1 MKSRI
6 TSKFLLGLAAMAPF
20 AGFATNGDNMIAI
33 GPKSRAM
40 GGLSIAYPQDAITAV
55 FGNPASLCFTKF
67 CPSTQADLGLT
78 LFMPDVSAEVT
89 NPWNPSD
96 TLVANSNDKV
106 YPIPSVGW
114 AKPFGEDNRGRFGI
128 AAYGVSGLG
137 VNYENEIIGGMVG
150 SVAPP
155 GVPAE
160 MIPPMPIIAG
170 SYTSLQIMKV
180 SPSVA
185 WQVAPN
191 VSVGAALHID
201 YAILDMGTGESDGFG
216 WGVQLGT
223 VYRPTEDTSI
233 GLVYI
238 SPQEVKH
245 SGVVDLGQGANDLRL
260 EAPQQLGAGIA
271 YEMDEGRL
279 MVGADIRWI
288 NWADA
293 TGYKDFDW
301 VDQTV
306 IAIGVQYEAIEDK
319 LVLRAGYNYGKNP
332 VREHNGWNGAFD
344 QMGNPVNTNM
354 GSGSDVSNGLV
365 DVQGIVMPR
374 YFYETFRIIGF
385 PAIVESHLTFGL
397 TYHVN
402 EKMALSLAFMKAME
416 KDIEESGIGPFGAP
430 TTLKST
436 LSETS
441 IELGFAW
448 KY

>member
-1 MKSRI
+1 MKLKV
-6 TSKFLLGLAAMAPF
+6 TSKLLLGLAAIAPF
-20 AGFATNGDNMIAI
+20 AGYATNGDNMIAI

-89 NPWNPSD
+89 NPLNPSE
-96 TLVANSNDKV
+96 TLKASSNDKI
-106 YPIPSVGW
+106 YPIPSIGW
-114 AKPFGEDNRGRFGI
+114 AKPFGEDNRGRFGL

-137 VNYENEIIGGMVG
+137 VNYRQANIGGMLTDL
-150 SVAPP
+150 API
-155 GVPAE
+155 E
-160 MIPPMPIIAG
+160 MIPPAFQQAPIIAG
-170 SYTSLQIMKV
+170 SYTSLQIMKF

-191 VSVGAALHID
+191 VSVGGALHID

-216 WGVQLGT
+216 WGVQLGM

-233 GLVYI
+233 GLVYV
-238 SPQEVKH
+238 SPQEVTH
-245 SGVVDLGQGANDLRL
+245 DGVVNLGMGPQDLAL
-260 EAPQQLGAGIA
+260 EAPQQIGAGIA

-279 MVGADIRWI
+279 MIGADIRWI

-301 VDQTV
+301 ANQTV
-306 IAIGVQYEAIEDK
+306 IALGLQYEAIEDK

-332 VREHNGWNGAFD
+332 VREHNGWDGSFD
-344 QMGNPVNTNM
+344 IA
-354 GSGSDVSNGLV
+354 SGMPNDMKN
-365 DVQGIVMPR
+365 VQGIIMPT

-385 PAIVESHLTFGL
+385 PAIVESHVTFGM
-397 TYHVN
+397 TYHVS
-402 EKMALSLAFMKAME
+402 EKFALSLAFMAALE
-416 KDIEESGIGPFGAP
+416 KDIVETGTGPTGAP